1 MALRVHVDRDHCELH
16 GQCVERLPAVFRFTD
31 AGDLDHLTEAGDD
44 LADDLADAQFL
55 CPTQAIEV
63 GPA

>member
-1 MALRVHVDRDHCELH
+1 MALRVQVDRDHCELH
-16 GQCVERLPAVFRFTD
+16 RQCVERLPAVFRLTD
-31 AGDLDHLTEAGDD
+31 AGELDHLTEADDD

-55 CPTQAIEV
+55 CPAQAIEV